1 MVYACGHPGMIA
13 DAKDRIPP
21 KGWKFKEERFWKE

>member
-13 DAKDRIPP
+13 DVKELALAQE
-21 KGWKFKEERFWKE
+21 WKFAEERFWKE

>member
-13 DAKDRIPP
+13 DLKRKLPP
-21 KGWKFKEERFWKE
+21 EGWNFKEERFRKE